1 MFFSYCFVMGLSAG
15 YANTGNS
22 SMGIA
27 VIPFLWFFVSPLP
40 LLQGSR

>member
-1 MFFSYCFVMGLSAG
+1 MGLSAG

-27 VIPFLWFFVSPLP
+27 VIPFLWFFVSF
-40 LLQGSR
+40 SSS